1 MQTFFLP
8 IYDNLVLSYN
18 ITVLTKPNRMKILII
33 RNDKLGDFVLTLP
46 CYAMLKQNYPDA
58 EITVLVPEYTA
69 EIARCCPS
77 IDKVIIDD
85 GRSSLSSLL
94 HMIRSL
100 RKCHFDSVIT
110 LYSTTRIGMA
120 VFLAGIRHRLAP
132 ATKMAQIFYNYRLK
146 QRRSKSEKPEY
157 EYNLDMVKQ
166 YLLDAGIREI
176 AVVQPP
182 YLSFDNA
189 IVEEAHQDFCSQH
202 QIDISKKLVFL
213 HAGSGGSAN
222 NLNLEQYAQLVM
234 SLDVSNEYLF
244 VLTAGPG
251 ELERVRALSGMLV
264 NIPHVI
270 YNSTEGLVTFA
281 QHIAFAHLFI
291 SGSTGTLHIA
301 GALDIPTAAFYTRRQ
316 SATSLRWQ
324 TLNSPER
331 RLAFMPPDYAEAED
345 MSKVNVP
352 EAAKEITEKFLTG

>member
-1 MQTFFLP
+1 
-8 IYDNLVLSYN
+8 
-18 ITVLTKPNRMKILII
+18 MKILIV

-46 CYAMLKQNYPDA
+46 CYVMLKQNYPDA

-77 IDKVIIDD
+77 IDKVMIDD
-85 GRSSLSSLL
+85 LENSSASFKRIL
-94 HMIRSL
+94 RSL
-100 RKCHFDSVIT
+100 RMYRFDAVIT
-110 LYSTTRIGMA
+110 LYSTTRIGLA
-120 VFLAGIRHRLAP
+120 VFLAGIRYRLAP
-132 ATKMAQIFYNYRLK
+132 ATKIAQIFYNHRLK
-146 QRRSKSEKPEY
+146 QRRSRSEKPEY
-157 EYNLDMVKQ
+157 EYNLDLVKQ

-176 AVVQPP
+176 ATIQPP
-182 YLSFDNA
+182 YLFFNNT
-189 IVEEAHQDFCSQH
+189 IVTEVHQNFCSQH
-202 QIDISKKLVFL
+202 QIDISKKLIFL

-222 NLNLEQYAQLVM
+222 NLSLEQYAQLVM
-234 SLDVSNEYLF
+234 NLDTSNEYLF

-251 ELERVRALSGMLV
+251 ELDRVRGLSGMLE

-301 GALDIPTAAFYTRRQ
+301 GALDVPTAAFYTRRQ

-331 RLAFMPPDYAEAED
+331 RLAFMPPDNAEAED